1 MFLRN
6 AWYVGAWGTE
16 IGRQNLLRRTLLSE
30 PVVFYRQ
37 EDGTPVALADKCAH
51 RHAPL
56 SKGKLVGDLIQ
67 CPYHGLEYDAS
78 GACVRVPGQSNV
90 PPDCTIRSYPTVERH
105 QWVWVWMGDPD
116 LANPDDI
123 EDFHWMD
130 SPGWVAKG
138 ERMHLKGNY
147 KLLIEN
153 LLELSHLAYVHA
165 TTLGTGAIAEE
176 QMKFERGERDVS
188 LTRWIMDSP
197 VSNMFQKLGGFEPN
211 EHVDRW
217 QHVKWTPP
225 AFVKLDVGAARANT
239 GAIDGDRSQGFGYRN
254 LNAITP
260 ETDKTSHY
268 FWAQAR
274 DFRVDEDWISDL
286 FVQSTHEAF
295 SEDLE
300 IIAQQQE
307 NMDAGTT
314 EPRID
319 IKHDGAAL
327 QAIRMLE
334 AMIAAESNPAETG
347 SDAQAAE

>member
-16 IGRQNLLRRTLLSE
+16 IGRQNLLRRTLMNE
-30 PVVFYRQ
+30 PVVFFRE
-37 EDGTPVALADKCAH
+37 EDGTPVALEDKCAH

-56 SKGKLVGDLIQ
+56 SEGKLVGDNIQ

-78 GACVRVPGQSNV
+78 GDCVRVPGQSTI
-90 PPDCTIRSYPTVERH
+90 PPGCRVRSYPTVERH
-105 QWVWVWMGDPD
+105 QWIWVWMGDPA

-130 SPGWVAKG
+130 DPDWRAKG
-138 ERMHLKGNY
+138 ERMHLKADY

-153 LLELSHLAYVHA
+153 LLELSHLSYVHA
-165 TTLGTGAIAEE
+165 NTLGTGAIAEV
-176 QMKFERGERDVS
+176 QMKHERGDSHVT
-188 LTRWIMDSP
+188 LTRWILDSP
-197 VSNMFQKLGGFEPN
+197 ASNMFQKLGRFAPDEN
-211 EHVDRW
+211 VDRW
-217 QHVKWTPP
+217 QHVTWTPP

-239 GAIDGDRSQGFGYRN
+239 GAVDGDRSQGFEYRN

-274 DFRVDEDWISDL
+274 NFRLDEEWISDM
-286 FVQSTHEAF
+286 FVESTHEAF
-295 SEDLE
+295 SEDLW
-300 IIAQQQE
+300 IIGLQQE

-314 EPRID
+314 SPRVD
-319 IKHDGAAL
+319 INHDGAAL
-327 QAIRMLE
+327 QAVGMLE
-334 AMIAAESNPAETG
+334 DMIEAENTAG
-347 SDAQAAE
+347 SAQAAE